1 MALERIGVWSPVG
14 PALQLQFP
22 SPSKGESPFCPAA
35 LSGPEAKP
43 GLWEG
48 PVTNSVHT
56 PSCYATPGWGESS
69 VILAPRP
76 RKLQLQM
83 DAKAALIGNIS
94 FLTTKHDDHNYG
106 APAVYSGTV
115 LDVEGRYG
123 SFSPGGCPP
132 LECGL
137 HQDKEPSVCLSVC
150 LSSFCRAFSPLSKR
164 TPELAGEALG
174 LKFED
179 WPHHF

>member
-1 MALERIGVWSPVG
+1 MP
-14 PALQLQFP
+14 
-22 SPSKGESPFCPAA
+22 
-35 LSGPEAKP
+35 
-43 GLWEG
+43 
-48 PVTNSVHT
+48 NSVHT

-150 LSSFCRAFSPLSKR
+150 LSHPPLFPSSPPTWAFAGRSRTLLSR
-164 TPELAGEALG
+164 VQEACDVKVRKQVSSHEGLG
-174 LKFED
+174 LGFPNCKSKGPGFIEV
-179 WPHHF
+179 PKTTSHE